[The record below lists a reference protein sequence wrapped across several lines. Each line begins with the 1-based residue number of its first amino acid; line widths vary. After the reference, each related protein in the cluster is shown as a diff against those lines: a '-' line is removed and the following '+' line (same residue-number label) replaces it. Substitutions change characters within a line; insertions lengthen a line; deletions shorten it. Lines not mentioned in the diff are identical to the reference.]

1 LLSAASRWLERK
13 LPPSLRRC
21 FVPALVIL
29 AALYTVSF
37 LACASSRLPFRF
49 ELSWLESG
57 NQAMVDRLAAHQPIY
72 VEPSPT
78 YIPFMYPPLYFVA
91 AHGIARVLPW
101 LGPFVPMRLVSS
113 LATLAMAL
121 AVFLTLR
128 RSTRLGVG
136 GRLLVTALL
145 FAFYGR
151 YQFWFDTSRVDTLLA
166 CLVFVATAL
175 LIEGRSMATAVAAGC
190 VGGMAILTK
199 QPAMPLLIGAAVAAA
214 PLARWRALVVVLTAA
229 ASACLGLVLLG
240 EWGPWLYYYLVRVPA
255 TGAPY
260 DWHTLVA
267 STGYTLDTM
276 PLFVISAAVVLVA
289 ARRGFLRGARVTS
302 SEDERRDTR
311 FTWALA
317 FAIWLAVIFGLR
329 LRDGATINIFVP
341 ILPIGLVVIA
351 IGLGE
356 LGALA
361 QPLLLAQYLILLYN
375 PRVAIPTPADSQAGE
390 QLLRSLARIQG
401 DIYLPQFPSYLPML
415 GKSPVANG
423 TALCDLA
430 FLRPDLVE
438 TVRTQIDQGR
448 YAAVVPWRAAEPA
461 AACRPQNLQ
470 APFKLL
476 EEFPKGGPFFED
488 GHVTKVAGIYVFQP
502 DSAKA
507 PPSQPLYH

>member
-1 LLSAASRWLERK
+1 VWRW
-13 LPPSLRRC
+13 
-21 FVPALVIL
+21 FVPALVVL

-37 LACASSRLPFRF
+37 LACASARLPFRF

-72 VEPSPT
+72 AEPSAT

-91 AHGIARVLPW
+91 AHGIARALPW

-113 LATLAMAL
+113 LATLAIAF
-121 AVFLTLR
+121 AVFLTLG
-128 RSTRLGVG
+128 RSTRLGVVR
-136 GRLLVTALL
+136 RLLVTALL

-166 CLVFVATAL
+166 CLVFAATAL

-190 VGGMAILTK
+190 LGGMAILTK
-199 QPAMPLLIGAAVAAA
+199 QPAMPLLIGAAVAVA
-214 PLARWRALVVVLTAA
+214 PFARWRALVVLLLAG

-260 DWHTLVA
+260 DWYTLIA

-289 ARRGFLRGARVTS
+289 GRARLLRGAQVDS
-302 SEDERRDTR
+302 SQAVRKDTR
-311 FTWALA
+311 FPWALT
-317 FAIWLAVIFGLR
+317 FAIWLVVIFGLR
-329 LRDGATINIFVP
+329 LRDGATINIFIP
-341 ILPIGLVVIA
+341 ILPIGLVMIA
-351 IGLGE
+351 FGLEQLGE
-356 LGALA
+356 LAH
-361 QPLLLAQYLILLYN
+361 PLLLAQYLILLYN
-375 PRVAIPTPADSQAGE
+375 PLAAIPTAADSRAGDK
-390 QLLRSLARIQG
+390 LLQSLRRIQG
-401 DIYLPQFPSYLPML
+401 DIYLPQFPSYLPMV
-415 GKSPVANG
+415 GKPPVANG
-423 TALCDLA
+423 TAVCDLA
-430 FLRPDLVE
+430 VLRPDLVQ
-438 TVRTQIDQGR
+438 TIQTQIDQGH

-476 EEFPKGGPFFED
+476 EEFPKGGRFFDD
-488 GHVTKVAGIYVFQP
+488 GHVTKVAGIYVI
-502 DSAKA
+502 DKK
-507 PPSQPLYH
+507 